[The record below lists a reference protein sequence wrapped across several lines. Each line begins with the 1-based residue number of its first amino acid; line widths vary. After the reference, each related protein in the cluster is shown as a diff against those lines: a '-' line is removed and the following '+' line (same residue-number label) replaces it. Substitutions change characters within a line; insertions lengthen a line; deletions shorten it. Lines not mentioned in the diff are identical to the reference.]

1 MMQPDF
7 RIGQPMRVFS
17 IPSSVPFLRSV
28 VAALIDGRLIR
39 GFAARTQPERLTE
52 ATFYL
57 PTRRAGRLVREI
69 FLEELGA
76 QAVLLPRI
84 VALGDIDED
93 ELAFAEEDDSRG
105 GAATPELPPRL
116 GELERRLT
124 LARLVAAWAKSPG
137 SAPLVVGGP
146 VSTLALAGD
155 LARLMDDMVT
165 RGVGWKAL
173 DGLVPDALDQYWQ
186 LTLQFLKIAR
196 EAWPGYLAEIGMIEP
211 AARRDLLIDAEAKRL
226 AAPHAGPVIAAGST
240 GSMPATAKFLHVI
253 AQLPQGAV
261 ILPGLDTDLDES
273 SWQSIGGMRNDEGR
287 FPEHPAASHPQFAMH
302 ALLERFGIGR
312 GDVEILRPPA
322 PHGRDVLLSEAMRPS
337 NATAQWHERL
347 ARPEVAVHIADGMK
361 NLAVIEAPN
370 PEMEA
375 LAIAIA
381 MREAAHLQK
390 SAALVT
396 PDRALARR
404 VMAALER
411 WNLDFDDS
419 GGDVLIET
427 SAGIFARLVAEA
439 AANGLEP
446 PTLLALLKHPLCRL
460 GDAPGAHSV
469 AIEALE
475 LALLRGTRP
484 QGGTKGLAL
493 DFARFRGEL
502 TKLCNNE
509 ASSLHR
515 SEKRARLE
523 DSMLD
528 RVREL
533 IDALQAALAPMEGLS
548 STRPYDFAEIAA
560 RHREAL
566 IALSADADGIAGAFE
581 GQEGLALASAFDDLL
596 AEQTQSGLLVALPDY
611 PEVFQT
617 AFADRAVRRPER
629 PGASLHIYGPLESRL
644 IQVDRIIAGGLIE
657 GVWPPTP
664 RTDPWL
670 RRPMRHEL
678 GLDLPERRIGLSAH
692 DFAQLL
698 GARDVILSHSA
709 KAGGAPAVAPRLL
722 HRLGAGGG
730 GARAEAAKNA
740 GEQYVHFAL
749 ALDAP
754 DKVKPVEQPA
764 PTPPRAARP
773 LRLSVTAIEDWLR
786 DPYTIYARHI
796 LKLEPLDPVD
806 MPLSAADRGSAI
818 HNALRDFNQSFAKDL
833 PADPVRVLREI
844 GQKYFAPLMER
855 PEARALWWPRYQGII
870 RWFSEWE
877 AARRGGIAAID
888 AEIRGEIPIHLDD
901 GRTFHLSARADRIER
916 RAGGSFVILDYKT
929 GTPPTG
935 KQVRMGLSPQLT
947 LGAAILRE
955 GGVDGIEAGSSVGEL
970 AYVRISGNNPPGEH
984 TALKLRLKNETP
996 QPPDEAADYALA
1008 QLETLIR
1015 KFESEAEPY
1024 RSLNLPMWTNRY
1036 GSSDDLARIK
1046 EWSAAGGLGLPEW

>member
-1 MMQPDF
+1 
-7 RIGQPMRVFS
+7 MRVFS

-105 GAATPELPPRL
+105 GAATLELPPRL

-146 VSTLALAGD
+146 ASTLALAGD

-196 EAWPGYLAEIGMIEP
+196 EAWPAYLAEIGKIEP

-226 AAPHAGPVIAAGST
+226 AAHHAGPVIAAGST

-287 FPEHPAASHPQFAMH
+287 FTENPAASHPQFAMH

-312 GDVEILRPPA
+312 GDVEILKAPA
-322 PHGRDVLLSEAMRPS
+322 LGGRDVLLSEAMRPS

-347 ARPEVAVHIADGMK
+347 ARPEVAAHIASGMT

-404 VMAALER
+404 VTAALAR

-419 GGDVLIET
+419 GGDALIET
-427 SAGIFARLVAEA
+427 SCGIFARLVAEA

-460 GDAPGAHSV
+460 GSAAGAHST

-484 QGGTKGLAL
+484 QAATKGLAL

-502 TKLCNNE
+502 TKLRNNE

-515 SEKRARLE
+515 SEKRTQLR
-523 DSMLD
+523 DSELD
-528 RVREL
+528 RVQGL
-533 IDALQAALAPMEGLS
+533 INALQATLASMEGLS
-548 STRPYDFAEIAA
+548 STRAYDLTEIAT

-566 IALSADADGIAGAFE
+566 IALSEDADGIAGAFE

-596 AEQTQSGLLVALPDY
+596 AEQRQSGLLVALPDY

-617 AFADRAVRRPER
+617 AFGDRAVRRPER
-629 PGASLHIYGPLESRL
+629 SGASLPIYGPLESRL
-644 IQVDRIIAGGLIE
+644 IQTDRIIVGGLIE

-670 RRPMRHEL
+670 SRPMRHEL

-709 KAGGAPAVAPRLL
+709 KAGGAPAVASRFL
-722 HRLGAGGG
+722 HRLEAVAGE
-730 GARAEAAKNA
+730 ARWEAATSA
-740 GEQYVHFAL
+740 GDKYVHYAS
-749 ALDAP
+749 AIDQPAG
-754 DKVKPVEQPA
+754 VKPIEQPQ
-764 PTPPRAARP
+764 PRPPRETRP
-773 LRLSVTAIEDWLR
+773 TKLSVTAIEDWLR

-796 LKLEPLDPVD
+796 LKLDPLDPVD

-818 HNALRDFNQSFAKDL
+818 HESLGEFTKEYANALPDDT
-833 PADPVRVLREI
+833 VGVLRRI
-844 GQKYFAPLMER
+844 GGKHFAPLMEK
-855 PEARALWWPRYQGII
+855 PEARALWWPRFQRIA
-870 RWFSEWE
+870 RWFAEWE
-877 AARRGGIAAID
+877 AARRGDIAAIA
-888 AEIRGEIPIHLDD
+888 AEIRGEIKIPLDNA
-901 GRTFHLSARADRIER
+901 RIFTLSARADRIER
-916 RAGGSFVILDYKT
+916 HRDGTYAILDYKT
-929 GTPPTG
+929 GQPPTG

-947 LGAAILRE
+947 LEAAILRE
-955 GGVDGIEAGSSVGEL
+955 GGFSDVDKGVSVGEL
-970 AYVRISGNNPPGEH
+970 AYVRLSGNNPPGEH
-984 TALKLRLKNETP
+984 KTLELKIRQNDTP
-996 QPPDEAADYALA
+996 QRPDDAADYARA
-1008 QLETLIR
+1008 QLEALIR
-1015 KFESEAEPY
+1015 RFENPDEPY
-1024 RSLNLPMWTNRY
+1024 RSLVLSMWTARY
-1036 GSSDDLARIK
+1036 GDYDNLARVK
-1046 EWSAAGGLGLPEW
+1046 EWSAAGGVALEEW